1 MDRPLDSDQLGKK
14 GEKAFEA
21 YCIDA
26 GLYPNPSTWDRKGWD
41 FVVDWREADAVA
53 SYDKRPIARSCHVQV
68 KTVWLET
75 ASVRVSLSAIDHLA
89 RELKPAFVVVL
100 KVDNQL
106 VVQQAAV
113 AELEG
118 EFLAHI
124 LKATRQASASEE
136 ALSDIELN
144 LSIAKWFK
152 PIAPNAHAIRQALE
166 DAIGPSMEI
175 CAKRKQDQ
183 LRDLGFEEV
192 RLVMQGAILVPDQE
206 ALIDGFL
213 GLRDLEMV
221 DATAVETRFGIPLVL
236 KEFGDGAKVKLTA
249 AAIDTCRIIVR
260 SSSRDLPLSFRG
272 KMHRPPL
279 QVLLPGRG
287 KMVIRTDTFAMIID
301 GQMPSDGSEGS
312 IEVTLSLEGDQG
324 RHRRTIADWADLYSL
339 MADFAGHDQLH
350 LEVQPKKLMAFSTS
364 FQGGGGDGP
373 GDWARGYR
381 LAEAART
388 IFGRAGWP
396 GAKATFDEI
405 GAAERP
411 LRMLDLLLRS
421 PEKITPLTIVTSM
434 ASGFDPAEPVLLH
447 CLHHLRVG
455 EHMIVYLVLGEM
467 YGTVVGERIEWASR
481 SLKVLEISRTRPTR
495 KAVSVW
501 NDSTLR
507 RLGEVSYYVAG
518 FEEAGAGQGTV
529 PAAKTLKGPGKRRRA
544 RE

>member
-14 GEKAFEA
+14 GEKAFET

-41 FVVDWREADAVA
+41 FVVDWRETDAEA

-89 RELKPAFVVVL
+89 RELKPAFVAVL

-106 VVQQAAV
+106 VVQQVAV
-113 AELEG
+113 AKLEG

-136 ALSDIELN
+136 ALSDVELN

-152 PIAPNAHAIRQALE
+152 PIAPDARAIRQALE
-166 DAIGPSMEI
+166 DAIAPSMEA

-192 RLVMQGAILVPDQE
+192 RLVMQGTILVPDQE

-279 QVLLPGRG
+279 QVLSPGRG

-312 IEVTLSLEGDQG
+312 IEVTLSLEGDHG

-339 MADFAGHDQLH
+339 MADFASHDQLH
-350 LEVQPKKLMAFSTS
+350 LEVQPKRMISFSTS
-364 FQGGGGDGP
+364 FQGGGSDGP
-373 GDWARGYR
+373 GDWARGHR
-381 LAEAART
+381 LAEAARN

-421 PEKITPLTIVTSM
+421 PEKITPLTIVTSV
-434 ASGFDPAEPVLLH
+434 AAGFDPAAPVLLH

-455 EHMIVYLVLGEM
+455 EHMIVYLVLAEM
-467 YGTVVGERIEWASR
+467 YGRMVGERIEWASH
-481 SLKVLEISRTRPTR
+481 SLKVLEIGRTRPTR
-495 KAVSVW
+495 KAVSAW
-501 NDSTLR
+501 TDSTLR
-507 RLGEVSYYVAG
+507 RLGEVSYYLTG
-518 FEEAGAGQGTV
+518 FEEADPGQG
-529 PAAKTLKGPGKRRRA
+529 AAPDAKALKGPGKRRGGRG
-544 RE
+544 